1 MTTALIGS
9 HGVIGQSFLAQQ
21 PVDLEFNSNNIH
33 TLPDY
38 DIDLLIIAAPSG
50 NRRLINSGTEQ
61 HEIDQ
66 ANVNQ
71 IIQTVFRARPRAT
84 VLFSSVDCVVAP
96 NSNYGQNR
104 YWLERAVTR
113 YAQAAIYRLPTLIG
127 PLIRKN
133 ILYDIRHNQF
143 LDQIDAGAQ
152 LQWCCLKDL
161 SRLVAQ
167 AQPGQTQNIVS
178 EPVLNA
184 DILTRFCPGLVQN
197 FWDNSA
203 VYNQQPYHYSRDE
216 IFAEM
221 EQYLK

>member
-1 MTTALIGS
+1 MKALIGS
-9 HGVIGQSFLAQQ
+9 HGVIGQSLMSQQ
-21 PVDLEFNSNNIH
+21 HIDHEFNSSNIH
-33 TLPDY
+33 TLPDH

-50 NRRLINSGTEQ
+50 NRRLINSSTQQ
-61 HEIDQ
+61 HLHDQ

-71 IIQTVFRARPRAT
+71 IVQAVFRARPRAT

-104 YWLERAVTR
+104 YWLERALTR
-113 YAQAAIYRLPTLIG
+113 YAQATIYRLPTLIG

-143 LDQIDAGAQ
+143 LDQIDAGAR

-161 SRLVAQ
+161 SPLVDQ
-167 AQPGQTQNIVS
+167 AQPGKIQNIVS

-203 VYNQQPYHYSRDE
+203 VYDQQPYYYSRDE